1 MSVAPDQTPAA
12 SPGDF
17 GEKVSISQLI
27 LNRLD
32 DIRHDQDILRQD
44 FNGLRQELSAL
55 RQDVKQDLNTLRQE
69 TKQDLN
75 VIHQEIS
82 ALRYWSWGSIVAIL
96 VATVTIILSLKP

>member
-1 MSVAPDQTPAA
+1 MAMAPDQTPAS

-27 LNRLD
+27 LSRLD
-32 DIRHDQDILRQD
+32 DIRHDQDIIR
-44 FNGLRQELSAL
+44 
-55 RQDVKQDLNTLRQE
+55 QDLNTLRQD

-75 VIHQEIS
+75 AVRQEIS
-82 ALRYWSWGSIVAIL
+82 ALRYWSWGSIIAVL

>member
-1 MSVAPDQTPAA
+1 MAMAPDQTPAS

-27 LNRLD
+27 LSRLD
-32 DIRHDQDILRQD
+32 DIRHDQDIMR
-44 FNGLRQELSAL
+44 
-55 RQDVKQDLNTLRQE
+55 QDLNTLRQD

-75 VIHQEIS
+75 AVRQEIS
-82 ALRYWSWGSIVAIL
+82 ALRYWSWGSIIAVL

>member
-1 MSVAPDQTPAA
+1 MSVAPDQTPAS

-17 GEKVSISQLI
+17 GEKVSMSQLI
-27 LNRLD
+27 LSRLD
-32 DIRHDQDILRQD
+32 DIRHDQDV
-44 FNGLRQELSAL
+44 LRQELGTL
-55 RQDVKQDLNTLRQE
+55 RQDMKQDLNTLRQE

-75 VIHQEIS
+75 AVRQEIS